1 MDANTIAGLGT
12 CVATVYLAFFAYIQV
27 KQGKHQAQQKA
38 TIDLL
43 ISNSSNPHYRQQR
56 QVYLNM
62 RRNRENFTS
71 LACKIQE
78 KGEHESKNLVV
89 LDVLNAIEFTAVG
102 IKEGIFDESVYR
114 RMSGSSVLADWKT
127 LKPYIMELRR
137 LNNNDRLFCEFEW
150 LADRW
155 ENNPLKTKP

>member
-1 MDANTIAGLGT
+1 
-12 CVATVYLAFFAYIQV
+12 
-27 KQGKHQAQQKA
+27 
-38 TIDLL
+38 
-43 ISNSSNPHYRQQR
+43 
-56 QVYLNM
+56 M

>member
-78 KGEHESKNLVV
+78 KGEHESKNQVGV
-89 LDVLNAIEFTAVG
+89 LPAGSCSTD
-102 IKEGIFDESVYR
+102 R
-114 RMSGSSVLADWKT
+114 RNYTVAYHKT
-127 LKPYIMELRR
+127 
-137 LNNNDRLFCEFEW
+137 
-150 LADRW
+150 
-155 ENNPLKTKP
+155 